1 MSEYQITCC
10 STADMPAQYFEEKKI
25 PFVCFNFLMDGVQY
39 PDDLGKS
46 MPFEEFY
53 KKIAEGAE
61 PTTAQV
67 NTQQYMEL
75 FEPVLKEGKDILHLT
90 LSSGISGSINS
101 ANIAKAQLEEAYPE
115 RKVIIV
121 DSLAA
126 SSGFGMLAVS
136 YTHLTLPTIA

>member
-46 MPFEEFY
+46 MPFKEFY
-53 KKIAEGAE
+53 KKIADGAE

-75 FEPVLKEGKDILHLT
+75 IWTD
-90 LSSGISGSINS
+90 SSERSGYFASDTV
-101 ANIAKAQLEEAYPE
+101 KRYF
-115 RKVIIV
+115 RK
-121 DSLAA
+121 
-126 SSGFGMLAVS
+126 
-136 YTHLTLPTIA
+136 Y

>member
-53 KKIAEGAE
+53 KKIAEGAVNYCTGE
-61 PTTAQV
+61 YTAV
-67 NTQQYMEL
+67 YGA
-75 FEPVLKEGKDILHLT
+75 F
-90 LSSGISGSINS
+90 
-101 ANIAKAQLEEAYPE
+101 
-115 RKVIIV
+115 
-121 DSLAA
+121 
-126 SSGFGMLAVS
+126 
-136 YTHLTLPTIA
+136 

>member
-46 MPFEEFY
+46 MPFKEFY
-53 KKIAEGAE
+53 KKIADGAE

-75 FEPVLKEGKDILHLT
+75 FEPILQKGLDILHLT
-90 LSSGISGSINS
+90 LSSGFPEVLILPILQKCRWKK
-101 ANIAKAQLEEAYPE
+101 NIRAE
-115 RKVIIV
+115 
-121 DSLAA
+121 
-126 SSGFGMLAVS
+126 SSD
-136 YTHLTLPTIA
+136 Y

>member
-46 MPFEEFY
+46 MPYKEFY
-53 KKIAEGAE
+53 KKIADGAE

-67 NTQQYMEL
+67 QMII
-75 FEPVLKEGKDILHLT
+75 PVPGLLIFH
-90 LSSGISGSINS
+90 
-101 ANIAKAQLEEAYPE
+101 
-115 RKVIIV
+115 
-121 DSLAA
+121 SL
-126 SSGFGMLAVS
+126 
-136 YTHLTLPTIA
+136 